1 MSELDANRELLTIL
15 PPLYAQDGFGDD
27 AIAYIKLSHPDIDW
41 LWFVTEW
48 DSEDTMFGL
57 VFGFE
62 KELGYISLSELIGS
76 NVQIDLSFVP
86 ASLKAI
92 KLTYQEFGI

>member
-1 MSELDANRELLTIL
+1 MAELSSNKDLLSIL
-15 PPLYAQDGFGDD
+15 PPLYAQDELGDD
-27 AIAYIKLSHPDIDW
+27 AIAYIKLLQPDIDW

-48 DSEDTMFGL
+48 DSEDIMFGL

-62 KELGYISLSELIGS
+62 KELGYISLSELIAS
-76 NVQIDLSFVP
+76 DVQIDLEFRP
-86 ASLKAI
+86 TSLKEI